1 MKRIKLFENFNS
13 NTNSLIDLFEENDF
27 NVHLFEQNNMQC
39 AEIETWTDGG
49 VNMII
54 TLIPFTKEKFIE
66 YVDNFDI
73 DAEIDLY
80 RQDKSYKNRFTI
92 RESLRDFDN
101 YVKRLKEIVEEI

>member
-27 NVHLFEQNNMQC
+27 NVHLFEQDNMQC

-54 TLIPFTKEKFIE
+54 KLIPFTKEKFIE

-73 DAEIDLY
+73 DAEIDLH

-92 RESLRDFDN
+92 RESLSDFSN
-101 YVKRLKEIVEEI
+101 YMERLKK